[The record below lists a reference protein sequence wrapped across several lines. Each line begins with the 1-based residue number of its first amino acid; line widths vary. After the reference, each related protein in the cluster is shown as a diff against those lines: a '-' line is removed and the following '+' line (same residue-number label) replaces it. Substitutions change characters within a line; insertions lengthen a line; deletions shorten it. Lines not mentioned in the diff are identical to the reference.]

1 MKVKDKLT
9 LIEPELAC
17 LHRRHGGDVQTG
29 KQPREADWQDA
40 DRYQQYADG
49 LAERLPVAPELFGTL
64 LPAGLMLLLVRQL
77 SAIG

>member
-1 MKVKDKLT
+1 M
-9 LIEPELAC
+9 
-17 LHRRHGGDVQTG
+17 QTG

-77 SAIG
+77 GAIG